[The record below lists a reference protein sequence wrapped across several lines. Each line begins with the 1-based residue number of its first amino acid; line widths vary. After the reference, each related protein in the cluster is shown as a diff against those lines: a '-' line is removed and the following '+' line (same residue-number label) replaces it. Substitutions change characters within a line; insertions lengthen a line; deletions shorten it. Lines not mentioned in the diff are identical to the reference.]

1 MKLTYIY
8 PPLFTPYYP
17 IATRMITGNLQ
28 RNEKLDVTFSEIP
41 VRAYKSGTYK
51 SVYDRIVSRGKNMF
65 SPAAGYTCLR
75 NLSAATSTM

>member
-41 VRAYKSGTYK
+41 GEGV
-51 SVYDRIVSRGKNMF
+51 
-65 SPAAGYTCLR
+65 
-75 NLSAATSTM
+75 

>member
-28 RNEKLDVTFSEIP
+28 RNEKIDPTFSEIP
-41 VRAYKSGTYK
+41 VRAYKSETYK
-51 SVYDRIVSRGKNMF
+51 PEYERIVSKGKNMF
-65 SPAAGYTCLR
+65 SPAV
-75 NLSAATSTM
+75 